1 MSGKFIINDIEFDN
15 APIDIVSSRKRYSK
29 RVNIFGGRSQAQMS
43 TNLGT
48 NRQTVVMVFNVEDA
62 KDMGDFVKLMS
73 RLVHYPF
80 AFINSHQL
88 FREQIA
94 EGDAMAGHPYKP
106 IGNNFHMYGVEYI
119 KLSQTAETQGVIFLE
134 LSLIYFNYIPFG
146 HSLSFIATKN
156 VSRLTTDIRNTIKG
170 QQLKQKKEYFDVDS
184 PASSDVYQQF
194 FNDDWAVLHANI
206 STADKNKS
214 VYIKAPF
221 LDTPKPTEGTEFREV
236 KVMKDFATDDMK
248 DISELFET
256 KFVSWLNVNT
266 LDGKADL
273 NNDVT
278 PLQSITVQK
287 MFKFAEINLAAW
299 QKPTLQYLG
308 EGDISVDMQFAINTE
323 YTNGLGE
330 FDPLHAFHFLENKVD
345 DNFAKHP
352 KLQLFN
358 HLKVDTFLNNAID
371 HFDFIIDRQQTVHS
385 SSEQGHSQHRIV
397 MTSVSPEYFANLG
410 RYFQG
415 GTKNAFFNEIGG
427 DELLIQFYNRMQK
440 IRSIAPVKT
449 GKYIYHSAYDSQ
461 LAAAKQSSENIDM
474 GDASDIYNDFAQLA
488 EANDIKA
495 NAPGAMDELIY
506 LARKNS
512 GSDERLLL
520 KLQNGYMRLI
530 RMPAT
535 ASSEFNA
542 LLIKHRKKVWD
553 GQQVI
558 IGKFRGEAYNDFTLA
573 RKAGINPVSI
583 QNIKKIG
590 NLSPF
595 MFLRKSQYLTE
606 PMLTAQYAEFL
617 DWEGSQA
624 VRILAKV
631 AEQWSNKAG
640 VPTEDIQNTQVELK
654 DNGFNYD
661 QQKTSAS
668 VQPDREGP
676 FDFQS
681 LIAPQKLRGMEGV
694 VSDDRAMAFNEDLGA
709 VLQLEGMAGPFN
721 DSLKHAFPV
730 LKVYLVRQMDT
741 DLAFTDIP
749 QPQFFELKGIGDVS
763 ITTPTEQNPVGVA
776 VIEISNPGN
785 IYTHIMDLFTK
796 NKPKLNPSLRHT
808 ENSLDITIDKLQL
821 EVGHMLHIRGGYSND
836 INKLETIFNGQIS
849 SIEGTEVLQII
860 AETYGRELIAVEHG
874 DDPDQDNFWFH
885 SDTESVIGEALAA
898 EEIENFGETVWD
910 MNPFNGLDE
919 KDQKAQRLQFLR
931 SRIYMNVFASSV
943 EEVDSE
949 FQGVWNSIVNTF
961 TPNKTAYYQFSIYKM
976 TPWDML
982 REMQFRHPNTISRA
996 LNYGHRQTY
1005 FFGIKEQLYLAKD
1018 IAKETMDESFYET
1031 PFFDIFDDNE
1041 EAKKY
1046 QQQTEALR
1054 YKPVSQVHLAT
1065 SETNIIF
1072 NNMRVTDEF
1081 NTAVRVAYYED
1092 QEDIKDS
1099 SYEYLTMQLDDNLR
1113 SSSIRLGE
1121 IYGGG
1126 IHKKFMA
1133 YRYGVE
1139 YLRSEVEKMYDGT
1152 IRLIGN
1158 SRIKAGDHLYVY
1170 DTIRGLTGLVKV
1182 REATHHFQQE
1192 MGFVTDVT
1200 PGLFAEANEVTYS
1213 TLFQRLMATAVAAC
1227 HSIRP
1232 RIIEK
1237 YATGAEFNIMNLT
1250 SEMSQVYGKAIENQ
1264 AVELF
1269 GEGGLYAGGQALAFG
1284 GASYQGLQSMYRL
1297 MGYSSSGSMIQ
1308 NAVVQGKNSI
1318 KSLAQ
1323 IAQKTQMASFA
1334 GLGGVGRQAWQMT
1347 RTLATATGQLAKL
1360 DMAAAARSAGQL
1372 IRLRPMI
1379 STAWAGTRLAFGAG
1393 AAVAGTLTAP
1403 GVLAFLALYGVGTIA
1418 VEAFVQTFMFG
1429 LKTRQ
1434 PVRIYPIKMNGVQYT
1449 GGIVGYKDNGLFESF
1464 YEEGKKT
1471 VDDLG
1476 KILDYFSADAQ
1487 VDLQ

>member
-43 TNLGT
+43 TSLGT
-48 NRQTVVMVFNVEDA
+48 NRSTVVMVFNVEDA

-94 EGDAMAGHPYKP
+94 EGDAFAGHPYKP

-119 KLSQTAETQGVIFLE
+119 KLQQNAETQGVIFLE

-146 HSLSFIATKN
+146 HSLQFVATRN
-156 VSRLTTDIRNTIKG
+156 VQKLQTDIRNTIKG
-170 QQLKQKKEYFDVDS
+170 AMLKQKTEYFDVDS
-184 PASSDVYQQF
+184 PQSQDVYQRF
-194 FNDDWAVLHANI
+194 FNDDWAVVHANI
-206 STADKNKS
+206 GTVDNNTS

-221 LDTPKPTEGTEFREV
+221 LDTPKPTEGTEFKEV
-236 KVMKDFATDDMK
+236 KVMRDFATDDMEN
-248 DISELFET
+248 ISDLFET
-256 KFVSWLNVNT
+256 KFVQWLGVNT
-266 LDGKADL
+266 VDGKSNL
-273 NNDVT
+273 NNQTT

-287 MFKFAEINLAAW
+287 SFKFAEINLAAW

-308 EGDISVDMQFAINTE
+308 EGDISVDMQFAVNTE

-330 FDPLHAFHFLENKVD
+330 FDPLHAFHFLENKID
-345 DNFAKHP
+345 DNFAKYP

-371 HFDFIIDRQQTVHS
+371 HFDFIIDRSQTVHS
-385 SSEQGHSQHRIV
+385 QQEQGHSQHRLV
-397 MTSVSPEYFANLG
+397 MTQVQPEYFANLG
-410 RYFQG
+410 KYFQG
-415 GTKNAFFNEIGG
+415 GTKNAFFDEIGG
-427 DELLIQFYNRMQK
+427 EELLVSFYNKMQRM
-440 IRSIAPVKT
+440 RSVAPVQT
-449 GKYIYHSAYDSQ
+449 GKYIYHQAYDSQ
-461 LAAAKQSSENIDM
+461 LATARSSSENIDM
-474 GDASDIYNDFAQLA
+474 GDAQDIYNDLAQLA
-488 EANDIKA
+488 EANGIKA
-495 NAPGAMDELIY
+495 NQPGAMNELIY
-506 LARKNS
+506 IARKNQI
-512 GSDERLLL
+512 SDERLIL
-520 KLQNGYMRLI
+520 KLQSGYMKLL

-573 RKAGINPVSI
+573 RKAGINPTSI
-583 QNIKKIG
+583 KNIKQIG

-595 MFLRKSQYLTE
+595 MFLRRSQYLTE

-617 DWEGSQA
+617 DWEGQQA
-624 VRILAKV
+624 VRVLQEVAKN
-631 AEQWSNKAG
+631 WSRKDG
-640 VPTEDIQNTQVELK
+640 QEVEDISNTAFELEDK
-654 DNGFNYD
+654 GFNYE
-661 QQKTSAS
+661 QQKTAAAVS
-668 VQPDREGP
+668 PEREGR
-676 FDFQS
+676 FDFSQMVS
-681 LIAPQKLRGMEGV
+681 PQKLRGMEGV
-694 VSDDRAMAFNEDLGA
+694 VSSDRAMAFNEDLGA

-721 DSLKHAFPV
+721 DQIKHAFPV
-730 LKVYLVRQMDT
+730 VKVYLVRQIET

-749 QPQFFELKGIGDVS
+749 QPQFFELKGIGDIQ
-763 ITTPTEQNPVGVA
+763 ITTPTEQNPVGAA
-776 VIEISNPGN
+776 VMEISNPGN
-785 IYTHIMDLFTK
+785 IYTHVMDMFTK
-796 NKPKLNPSLRHT
+796 NKPKLNPQLRNTEDSL
-808 ENSLDITIDKLQL
+808 NITIDKIQL
-821 EVGHMLHIRGGYSND
+821 EVGHMLHIRAGYSND
-836 INKLETIFNGQIS
+836 INKLETVFNGQIS
-849 SIEGTEVLQII
+849 QIEGTEVLQIV

-874 DDPDQDNFWFH
+874 DDPDEDNFWFH
-885 SDTESVIGEALAA
+885 QDTEQVIGEAMSS

-910 MNPFNGLDE
+910 MNPFTPLAEEDS
-919 KDQKAQRLQFLR
+919 KAQRLQFLR
-931 SRIYMNVFASSV
+931 QRIYMNVFASAI
-943 EEVDSE
+943 EDVDDE
-949 FQGVWNSIVNTF
+949 FQGVWSTIVNTF

-996 LNYGHRQTY
+996 MNYGHRSTY

-1072 NNMRVTDEF
+1072 NNMRVTDDF

-1113 SSSIRLGE
+1113 SQSIRLGE
-1121 IYGGG
+1121 VYGGG

-1139 YLRSEVEKMYDGT
+1139 YLRSEAEKMYDGT

-1158 SRIKAGDHLYVY
+1158 SRIKAGDHIYMY
-1170 DTIRGLTGLVKV
+1170 DTIRGLAGMIKV
-1182 REATHHFQQE
+1182 REAVHHFSSE

-1200 PGLFAEANEVTYS
+1200 PGLFAEANEITYQ
-1213 TLFQRLMATAVAAC
+1213 TLFQRLMATQVAAC

-1237 YATGAEFNIMNLT
+1237 YATGAEFNIMNMT
-1250 SEMSQVYGKAIENQ
+1250 SEMQQIYGNAIENQ
-1264 AVELF
+1264 AVQLF
-1269 GEGGLYAGGQALAFG
+1269 GEDGLYAGGQAVVFG
-1284 GASYQGLQSMYRL
+1284 GAQYQGLSSMYRL
-1297 MGYSSSGSMIQ
+1297 MGYSQQGQMIA
-1308 NAVVQGKNSI
+1308 NAVLQGKNSI
-1318 KSLAQ
+1318 SKLAQ
-1323 IAQKTQMASFA
+1323 LAAKTSTGSFA
-1334 GLGGVGRQAWQMT
+1334 GLGGIGKQAWSMT
-1347 RTLATATGQLAKL
+1347 RTIATATGQLAKL
-1360 DMAAAARSAGQL
+1360 DVAAAARQVGQM
-1372 IRLRPMI
+1372 IKLRPMI
-1379 STAWAGTRLAFGAG
+1379 STAWAGSRLAFGAG
-1393 AAVAGTLTAP
+1393 AALAGTLSAP
-1403 GVLAFLALYGVGTIA
+1403 GVVAFLALYGVGTIA
-1418 VEAFVQTFMFG
+1418 VEAFVQTLMFG
-1429 LKTRQ
+1429 IKTRQ
-1434 PVRIYPIKMNGVQYT
+1434 PVRIYPVKMNGVSYT

-1464 YEEGKKT
+1464 YDEGKKT
-1471 VDDLG
+1471 IGDIG

>member
-1 MSGKFIINDIEFDN
+1 MAGKFIINDIEFDN

-48 NRQTVVMVFNVEDA
+48 NRSTVVMVFNVEDA

-94 EGDAMAGHPYKP
+94 EGDAFAGHPYKP

-146 HSLSFIATKN
+146 HSLSFIATRN
-156 VSRLTTDIRNTIKG
+156 VSQLSTDIRNTVG
-170 QQLKQKKEYFDVDS
+170 GSMLKRKTEYFDVDS
-184 PASSDVYQQF
+184 PSSSDVYQQF

-206 STADKNKS
+206 GTADNNKS
-214 VYIKAPF
+214 VRIKAPF
-221 LDTPKPTEGTEFREV
+221 LDTPEPPEGTEFREV
-236 KVMKDFATDDMK
+236 KVMKDFATDDMEN
-248 DISELFET
+248 ISDLFET

-266 LDGKADL
+266 VDGKQNL
-273 NNDVT
+273 NNETT

-287 MFKFAEINLAAW
+287 TFKFAEINLAAW

-308 EGDISVDMQFAINTE
+308 EGDIQVDMQFAVNTE

-330 FDPLHAFHFLENKVD
+330 FDPLHAFHFLENKID

-371 HFDFIIDRQQTVHS
+371 HFDFIIDRSQTVHS
-385 SSEQGHSQHRIV
+385 QQEQGHSQHRIV

-410 RYFQG
+410 KYFQG
-415 GTKNAFFNEIGG
+415 GTKNSFFNEVGG
-427 DELLIQFYNRMQK
+427 DELLVSFYNKMQK
-440 IRSIAPVKT
+440 LRSVKKVKT
-449 GKYIYHSAYDSQ
+449 SGYLYHSAYDKQ
-461 LAAAKQSSENIDM
+461 VAAQRQQAENIDM
-474 GDASDIYNDFAQLA
+474 GDASEIYNDLAQLA
-488 EANDIKA
+488 DANNI
-495 NAPGAMDELIY
+495 NPNSPGAIDELIY

-520 KLQNGYMRLI
+520 KLQSGYMKLL
-530 RMPAT
+530 RMPTT

-573 RKAGINPVSI
+573 RKAGISPKSI
-583 QNIKKIG
+583 QEIKKIG

-595 MFLRKSQYLTE
+595 MFLRKQQYLTE
-606 PMLTAQYAEFL
+606 PMLSAQYAEFL
-617 DWEGSQA
+617 GWEGSQA
-624 VRILAKV
+624 VRVLAAV
-631 AEQWSNKAG
+631 AKNWAQKDGSE
-640 VPTEDIQNTQVELK
+640 VEDISNTSFELEDK
-654 DNGFNYD
+654 GYNYD
-661 QQKTSAS
+661 QQKTAAA

-681 LIAPQKLRGMEGV
+681 LIAPQKLRGMEAV
-694 VSDDRAMAFNEDLGA
+694 VSEDRAMAFNEDLGA
-709 VLQLEGMAGPFN
+709 VLQIEGMVGPFN
-721 DSLKHAFPV
+721 DQIKHAFPV
-730 LKVYLVRQMDT
+730 LKVYLVRQLDT

-776 VIEISNPGN
+776 VIEIANPGN
-785 IYTHIMDLFTK
+785 IYTHVMDLFSK
-796 NKPKLNPSLRHT
+796 NKPKLNPSLRNT
-808 ENSLDITIDKLQL
+808 EDSLNITIDKLSL

-836 INKLETIFNGQIS
+836 INKLETIFNGQIAQ
-849 SIEGTEVLQII
+849 IEGTEVLQII

-874 DDPDQDNFWFH
+874 DDPDEDNFFFH
-885 SDTESVIGEALAA
+885 SDTESVIGEAMAS

-919 KDQKAQRLQFLR
+919 KDSKAQRLQFLR
-931 SRIYMNVFASSV
+931 SRIYMNVYAQAI
-943 EEVDSE
+943 EDVDDE
-949 FQGVWNSIVNTF
+949 FQGVWSSIVNTF

-996 LNYGHRQTY
+996 MHYGHRSTY

-1054 YKPVSQVHLAT
+1054 YKPVSQLHLAT

-1072 NNMRVTDEF
+1072 NNMMVTDDF

-1113 SSSIRLGE
+1113 QSSIRMGE

-1139 YLRSEVEKMYDGT
+1139 YLRSEAEKMYSGT
-1152 IRLIGN
+1152 IRLMGN

-1170 DTIRGLTGLVKV
+1170 DTIRGLAGMVKI
-1182 REATHHFQQE
+1182 REAVHHFSSE
-1192 MGFVTDVT
+1192 MGFVTDIT
-1200 PGLFAEANEVTYS
+1200 PGLFAEANEITYS
-1213 TLFQRLMATAVAAC
+1213 TLFQRLMATAVSAC

-1237 YATGAEFNIMNLT
+1237 YATGAEFNLMNLT
-1250 SEMSQVYGKAIENQ
+1250 SEMQQVYGKSIENS
-1264 AVELF
+1264 ATELF
-1269 GEGGLYAGGQALAFG
+1269 GEGGLYAGGQALLFG

-1297 MGYSSSGSMIQ
+1297 MGYQSSGSMVA
-1308 NAVVQGKNSI
+1308 NAVLQGKNQL
-1318 KSLAQ
+1318 KALA
-1323 IAQKTQMASFA
+1323 QMASKTSTAKFA
-1334 GLGGVGRQAWQMT
+1334 GLGGIGKQAWSMT
-1347 RTLATATGQLAKL
+1347 KTLATATGQLAKL
-1360 DMAAAARSAGQL
+1360 DVAAAARSVGSL
-1372 IRLRPMI
+1372 IKLRPMI

-1393 AAVAGTLTAP
+1393 AALATGLSAP
-1403 GVLAFLALYGVGTIA
+1403 GVVAFLALYGVGTIA
-1418 VEAFVQTFMFG
+1418 VEAFTSAFMFG

-1464 YEEGKKT
+1464 YDEGKKT
-1471 VDDLG
+1471 IGDLG